1 VLAPAA
7 VSFLQ
12 SGGRF
17 DQKLVFSGATSP
29 IDLMDYLWQPLKN
42 FWDSKQFTS
51 VIRVSESY
59 EELVKN
65 NQRIA
70 LVEVALATSE
80 KSLALLWHKWDS
92 KEKSESAEKSKIL
105 FEVLKLVGAVIIG
118 GVLAHFG
125 LRLDL

>member
-1 VLAPAA
+1 MASNEAIEVTVARMDERFKAFQDA
-7 VSFLQ
+7 FLEMGKDM
-12 SGGRF
+12 SR
-17 DQKLVFSGATSP
+17 L
-29 IDLMDYLWQPLKN
+29 
-42 FWDSKQFTS
+42 
-51 VIRVSESY
+51 SESY
-59 EELVKN
+59 EELVKS